1 MVLLCFMAP
10 RFESRAQS
18 EVMMPRSAGP
28 SSWDTTHRH
37 FGDTLWL
44 MESTLKVS
52 RPIGEC

>member
-1 MVLLCFMAP
+1 MVQFCFMAP

-18 EVMMPRSAGP
+18 EVITLRSACP
-28 SSWDTTHRH
+28 ASWDTTHQH

-44 MESTLKVS
+44 MESSLKVS

>member
-52 RPIGEC
+52 RSIGEC